1 MHILCVLRKLSLPGS
16 GDPKEGVY
24 PVMLRAHVR
33 AGFRTAV
40 AVGAGDNPALEQFCR
55 NEGMTFVRSSRRSTL
70 MGVLRYLAVG
80 RTRSW
85 ADFIWKYRRM
95 LDGIDR
101 YIADEGR
108 PDLIVGLQACVSAG
122 KVAYL
127 VGRRHNI
134 PLAVRENSTLYTRKR
149 MVGGLRATIRD
160 VVRSSSRVLTVSQ
173 TLGQNME
180 RELGMA
186 IPQQRTMP
194 NPVADTLFDPPVAC
208 EWIES
213 FARNRFVFAGW
224 TGWRDI
230 KRIDIAIDAFAKVHA
245 RFSQTCLIIAGPVPA
260 GTQDMIQVRG
270 LEESVLLTGSLNR
283 QGIRELAHASDCCI
297 VTSDHDPGNN
307 SVLEAMAA
315 GTPSIVTSC
324 GGSESRITEPWLGET
339 VEPGNADAFAEA
351 MCRVLAH
358 RDRFDRGRISDECR
372 VRYSEMA
379 FTKRLVAIYEE
390 LRAAPDA
397 PEKALRRELTVA

>member
-1 MHILCVLRKLSLPGS
+1 MHILCILRKLSVPGS
-16 GDPKEGVY
+16 GAPKEGVY

-40 AVGAGDNPALEQFCR
+40 AVEVDGGPELAQFCR
-55 NEGMTFVRSSRRSTL
+55 SEGMTFVPRSRRPTP
-70 MGVLRYLAVG
+70 MGVVRYLAVG
-80 RTRSW
+80 RTQAW
-85 ADFIWKYRRM
+85 AGFIWKCRQA

-108 PDLIVGLQACVSAG
+108 PDLIVGLQACVYAG
-122 KVAYL
+122 RVAYL
-127 VGRRHNI
+127 VSKRHDI
-134 PLAVRENSTLYTRKR
+134 PLAVRENSTLYSRKL

-160 VVRSSSRVLTVSQ
+160 VVRSSSRVLTVSD

-194 NPVADTLFDPPVAC
+194 NAVADALFERPDASG
-208 EWIES
+208 WIES

-230 KRIDIAIDAFAKVHA
+230 KRVDIAIDAFAKVHA
-245 RFSQTCLIIAGPVPA
+245 QFSETCLIIAGPVPA
-260 GTQDMIQVRG
+260 GTQEMIQARG
-270 LEESVLLTGSLNR
+270 LVGSVLLSGSLNR
-283 QGIRELAHASDCCI
+283 QGIRELAHSCDCSI

-315 GTPSIVTSC
+315 GTPSVVTVC
-324 GGSESRITEPWLGET
+324 GGSEDRITAPWLGET
-339 VEPGNADAFAEA
+339 VEAGDADAFAAA
-351 MCRVLAH
+351 MCRILAR
-358 RDRFDRGRISDECR
+358 RDNFDRSRISSECR
-372 VRYSEMA
+372 TRYSEAA
-379 FTKRLVAIYEE
+379 FTNRLLSVYEG
-390 LRAAPDA
+390 LGAATTITPA
-397 PEKALRRELTVA
+397 A